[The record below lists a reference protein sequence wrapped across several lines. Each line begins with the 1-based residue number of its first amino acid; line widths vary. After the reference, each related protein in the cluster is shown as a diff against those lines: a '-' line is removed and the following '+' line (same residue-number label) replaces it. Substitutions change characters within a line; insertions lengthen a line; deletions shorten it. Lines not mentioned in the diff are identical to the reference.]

1 MSERSYSLLN
11 VDSDSESA
19 DVFWLAGEHSGD
31 QHAALVAQELAQLR
45 PDLTQVAVGGAALKA
60 AGLPLLH
67 DLTERSVVGLVEVL
81 KHYGYFKKLFDE
93 VMEWIRTNP
102 PKVLVLVDYPGFNL
116 RLAEALFKEGLS
128 RKAGGSVSIYYYIG
142 PQVWAWKAKR
152 RFKMAELLDE
162 LGVILPFEVETFA
175 DTNLKVNFV
184 GHPFLAEGHEE
195 PVTFD
200 PEGDLL
206 LLPGS
211 RLQPI
216 RRIYPAMLDAVST
229 WRKRNPEAKTVTVST
244 LAANASLANEL
255 RTLAVGREFDINLLE
270 KKEGIRAR
278 AVLTSSGTMSMYC
291 ALAGIPGA
299 IVYRANYLT
308 YLIGRQII
316 KIPYLGLSNL
326 ILGRSMYPEY
336 IQGDADPGR
345 LADEVDRCLGEERRN
360 AAQVDAAELR
370 GALSLKASASAAS
383 RISSYL

>member
-1 MSERSYSLLN
+1 VSTPSYKLLK
-11 VDSDSESA
+11 VDSNSESA

-31 QHAALVAQELAQLR
+31 QHAALVAQELAQLH
-45 PDLTQVAVGGAALKA
+45 PELKQVAVGGAALEA

-81 KHYGYFKKLFDE
+81 KHYSYFKKLFAE
-93 VMEWIRTNP
+93 VMDWIRDNP

-128 RKAGGSVSIYYYIG
+128 QKAGGPVAIYYYIG

-152 RFKMAELLDE
+152 RFKMAKLLGE
-162 LGVILPFEVETFA
+162 LGVILPFEVDTFA
-175 DTNLKVNFV
+175 DTDLKVNFV

-216 RRIYPAMLDAVST
+216 RRIYPAMLDAVEA
-229 WRKRNPEAKTVTVST
+229 WRKRNPAAASVTVST
-244 LAANASLANEL
+244 LGANAALSNEL
-255 RTLAVGREFDINLLE
+255 RVLAVGRDFEVIILE
-270 KKEGIRAR
+270 KKEDIRAR
-278 AVLTSSGTMSMYC
+278 AVLTSSGTMSMHC
-291 ALAGIPGA
+291 ALAGVPGA

-308 YLIGRQII
+308 YLIGRRII

-326 ILGRSMYPEY
+326 ILGRTMYPEF
-336 IQGDADPGR
+336 IQGDADPNR
-345 LADEVDRCLGEERRN
+345 LAEEMDACLGEERRDQ
-360 AAQVDAAELR
+360 AATDAMDLR
-370 GALSLKASASAAS
+370 KALSQPTSSSAAR
-383 RISSYL
+383 RISSFL